1 MVGQLDAPEELDVDA
16 GSDDQDL
23 SGDPDWSLDRERGNV
38 TKEEKM
44 SKITF
49 DETEEN
55 VLELVDSWGI
65 VKWGEYGSSFSQFW
79 EEKFVKNV
87 RSAVKMKYM
96 SRKGGAALLGL
107 SNVKPFNRKTETTEG
122 LPVLIQDMVDSW
134 DIVKKDIY
142 LNRGKPLRMFWKESF
157 VNNALFAVHK
167 DLLSVVG
174 GALLLGVGVRNLK
187 ENRRR
192 KFGVK
197 DAAKLDLAEEMKGI
211 DELPI
216 VVILLLLLLVFLIIF

>member
-1 MVGQLDAPEELDVDA
+1 
-16 GSDDQDL
+16 
-23 SGDPDWSLDRERGNV
+23 
-38 TKEEKM
+38 M

-65 VKWGEYGSSFSQFW
+65 VKWGDYGNTFSQFW

-134 DIVKKDIY
+134 DIVKKDFY
-142 LNRGKPLRMFWKESF
+142 LNRGKPLRMFWKECF
-157 VNNALFAVHK
+157 VNNVLFAVHK

-174 GALLLGVGVRNLK
+174 GALLLGVRVRSLK
-187 ENRRR
+187 ASRRR
-192 KFGVK
+192 RFGVK
-197 DAAKLDLAEEMKGI
+197 DAVKLELVKKMDGIEE
-211 DELPI
+211 LSI
-216 VVILLLLLLVFLIIF
+216 VVILLPVLLFSLITFLI

>member
-1 MVGQLDAPEELDVDA
+1 
-16 GSDDQDL
+16 
-23 SGDPDWSLDRERGNV
+23 
-38 TKEEKM
+38 M

-49 DETEEN
+49 EETEEN

-65 VKWGEYGSSFSQFW
+65 VKWGEYGNTFSQFW

-87 RSAVKMKYM
+87 RSAVNMKYM

-107 SNVKPFNRKTETTEG
+107 SNVKPFNRKTETIEG

-134 DIVKKDIY
+134 ELVKKDVY

-157 VNNALFAVHK
+157 VSNVLFAIHK
-167 DLLSVVG
+167 DLLSVLG
-174 GALLLGVGVRNLK
+174 GALLLGVGARNLQ
-187 ENRRR
+187 ESRRR

-197 DAAKLDLAEEMKGI
+197 DAVKLEFVEKMEWI
-211 DELPI
+211 EELPI
-216 VVILLLLLLVFLIIF
+216 VVILLLLLLFSLITFFL